1 MSIARYKPTAA
12 RVACHGSKGQRVLGS
27 RLQRVAEVARARLR
41 GLHREMVAKQLA
53 APLRGEIASRQQR
66 QVRLDSWGHTG
77 TLAPSMRLKL
87 APLAAISMA
96 VGLAACTKI
105 ESRDLIREGNQ
116 LYVDTKYEEA
126 IEKYN
131 QSLEKEPD
139 GVTVLWNRAMAA
151 ESIVL
156 GLKDQTDEASV
167 EKRKKYAT
175 LALESLD
182 EWNEKRDK
190 IGPQDGPPECAKKK
204 PKVEGEDG
212 KAAPAEGD
220 EEKDPDLEAYEQHRL
235 AILGADARC
244 DDLIEHWRQM
254 HMACPQN
261 EELYMT
267 IAQTFE
273 DVCGMPDK
281 ADEWYVK
288 RTEDFPESAKAW
300 YSLATRRF
308 YPLLPDPEA
317 GLPFNAAVSAA
328 ERIKIADEVIAH
340 LEKASAIDSNYRDPY
355 AWRSMAYTQKSLAR
369 EFVDPPETPE
379 DAVEAILARR
389 DSMLAWRET
398 KAVCDIDNI
407 PDCPVEIDEAGTPP
421 AQKPAGLFADLE
433 LDGSSW
439 KTREIN
445 LWGDVVND
453 SVKKIDKDGF
463 EWEFELEVAYT
474 PLPPPLPEGEAPPE
488 PPVEPAPAPEKTS
501 KRVKVRYTFLRP
513 EVAEGEEPPDVSAEI
528 EAQLD
533 VWKRLKSTNF
543 SGFIS
548 SSEAGE
554 LTLVSQQKPLV
565 GCCPS
570 APLTP
575 EEEKS
580 DTERLEQL
588 YAEIAAAKEAEQG
601 KGKGKGKK
609 GR

>member
-1 MSIARYKPTAA
+1 
-12 RVACHGSKGQRVLGS
+12 
-27 RLQRVAEVARARLR
+27 
-41 GLHREMVAKQLA
+41 
-53 APLRGEIASRQQR
+53 
-66 QVRLDSWGHTG
+66 
-77 TLAPSMRLKL
+77 MRRKL

-131 QSLEKEPD
+131 QSLAKEPD

-156 GLKDQTDEASV
+156 NLKDLTDDPSV
-167 EKRKKYAT
+167 AKRREYAT

-182 EWNEKRDK
+182 AWNEKRDHV
-190 IGPQDGPPECAKKK
+190 GPQDRPPECARKKK
-204 PKVEGEDG
+204 AKPEGEG
-212 KAAPAEGD
+212 AEPAADEAEED
-220 EEKDPDLEAYEQHRL
+220 TDPDLEAYEQHRL

-261 EELYMT
+261 EDLYMT

-273 DVCGMPDK
+273 DICGMPDK

-288 RTEDFPESAKAW
+288 RTEDFPDSAKGW

-308 YPLLPDPEA
+308 YPLMPDPEA
-317 GLPFNAAVSAA
+317 GLPFNAAINAKD
-328 ERIKIADEVIAH
+328 RIKIADEVIAY
-340 LEKASAIDSNYRDPY
+340 LEKATVLDPKYRDPY
-355 AWRSMAYTQKSLAR
+355 VWRSMAYTQKSLAR

-379 DAVEAILARR
+379 DAIEAILARR

-398 KAVCDIDNI
+398 KAVCDIEKI
-407 PDCPVEIDEAGTPP
+407 PDCPVEVDEAGQPP
-421 AQKPAGLFADLE
+421 ALKPAVLFAELE
-433 LDGSSW
+433 ADGSSW
-439 KTREIN
+439 KAREIN
-445 LWGDVVND
+445 LWGNVVNE
-453 SVKKIDKDGF
+453 SVKKIDQDGF
-463 EWEFELEVAYT
+463 EWEFDLEVSYV
-474 PLPPPLPEGEAPPE
+474 PLPPPLAEGEE
-488 PPVEPAPAPEKTS
+488 PPPPDEQPPPAEKTT
-501 KRVKVRYTFLRP
+501 KLVKVRYVFLRP
-513 EVAEGEEPPDVSAEI
+513 EVEEGEEPPDVSAEI

-533 VWKRLKSTNF
+533 VWKRLKSTSF
-543 SGFIS
+543 QGFV
-548 SSEAGE
+548 EGKGGE
-554 LTLVSQQKPLV
+554 LTLVSQQKQML

-575 EEEKS
+575 EAEKS
-580 DTERLEQL
+580 DAERLEQL
-588 YAEIAAAKEAEQG
+588 KADIVAAEEAAKKG
-601 KGKGKGKK
+601 SGKGKGKK

>member
-1 MSIARYKPTAA
+1 MPNSRSIRHRFA
-12 RVACHGSKGQRVLGS
+12 RVACSGSTEQRVLGS
-27 RLQRVAEVARARLR
+27 RLQCVAEVARERLR
-41 GLHREMVAKQLA
+41 GVHRKTAFKRSK
-53 APLRGEIASRQQR
+53 APLCGLIASRQQR

-77 TLAPSMRLKL
+77 TLAPSMRRKL
-87 APLAAISMA
+87 PLAAISLA

-116 LYVDTKYEEA
+116 LYTDTKYEEA

-131 QSLEKEPD
+131 QSLEIEPG

-156 GLKDQTDEASV
+156 GLKDLTDEASV
-167 EKRKKYAT
+167 EKRKQYAN

-182 EWNEKRDK
+182 QWNERRDK
-190 IGPQDGPPECAKKK
+190 VGPQDGPPDCAKKK
-204 PKVEGEDG
+204 SKTEDG
-212 KAAPAEGD
+212 KPAAEEA
-220 EEKDPDLEAYEQHRL
+220 EKDPDLAAYEQHRL

-267 IAQTFE
+267 LAQTFE

-288 RTEDFPESAKAW
+288 RTEDFPNSAKAW

-317 GLPFNAAVSAA
+317 GLPFNNAIRAE

-369 EFVDPPETPE
+369 EYVDPPDTPE
-379 DAVEAILARR
+379 DAVQAILARR

-407 PDCPVEIDEAGTPP
+407 PDCPVWVDDAAGPP
-421 AQKPAGLFADLE
+421 AMSPADLFADLA
-433 LDGSSW
+433 LDGGSW
-439 KTREIN
+439 KTREID
-445 LWGDVVND
+445 LWGNVVD
-453 SVKKIDKDGF
+453 ETVKQIGSDGF

-474 PLPPPLPEGEAPPE
+474 PVAAPAEGQPPAAP
-488 PPVEPAPAPEKTS
+488 AAAPEKTS

-513 EVAEGEEPPDVSAEI
+513 EVAEGQQAPDISAEI
-528 EAQLD
+528 QAQLD

-543 SGFIS
+543 TGFI
-548 SSEAGE
+548 EGKDDE
-554 LTLVSQQKPLV
+554 LVLVSQQKPLV

-575 EEEKS
+575 EEEKV
-580 DTERLEQL
+580 DAERLEQL
-588 YAEIAAAKEAEQG
+588 YAEIAAAKEAGEKG